1 VNLNL
6 PCCSYHKSNKAIK
19 EYRWPGNIRELENKI
34 KRALVLS
41 TDRYIKPADL
51 GIGHKH
57 SVYQGF
63 TLKEAKEKVEEKM
76 LLHRLEKYNGNLS
89 KVSKSMGVSRSTIYD
104 LIGKFDLDYQKKK
117 MVCLIPAFPAFAEI
131 TKYKNDNIIALF
143 SKGILACPRKRCP
156 LIYAALLYSFIHIP
170 VKIEAHKKF
179 STGNH

>member
-1 VNLNL
+1 MINFIQISNTFSGLNGITIDL
-6 PCCSYHKSNKAIK
+6 PPLREREDDVLFIANHLVKKFSKEVGNEVKKLTAESNKAIK

-63 TLKEAKEKVEEKM
+63 TLKEAKEKVEEEM

-89 KVSKSMGVSRSTIYD
+89 KVSKSLGVSRSTISEL
-104 LIGKFDLDYQKKK
+104 LIRRI
-117 MVCLIPAFPAFAEI
+117 LI
-131 TKYKNDNIIALF
+131 
-143 SKGILACPRKRCP
+143 
-156 LIYAALLYSFIHIP
+156 
-170 VKIEAHKKF
+170 
-179 STGNH
+179 